1 MRPATALLVCGLLG
15 AACLLPGPASRAAAG
30 EEAAAG
36 GSDTVWERTIDADL
50 GRLRSL
56 NASDVTGDGSPEV
69 ILAVGGRGAPV
80 TVSVIDADSGSRL
93 WRRVLASGGVVAP
106 VRDGPRGP
114 GCIVAGSGDTL
125 LVLEGATGAVVRKA
139 RLPAIVGDVTAGDLT
154 GDGRDEVVCTSGVD
168 INGTVTCWDS
178 GSLELLWRV
187 SCPPADGRYD
197 DGYALP
203 VVLDD
208 VGGRGAAVFLRE
220 HSTILLRL
228 DAAGDTV
235 WRATLGEKSGLVPRG
250 RATTAPAAVDVD
262 GAGHRDLAVGTIDGT
277 VLLLDSDSGD
287 VLSSRVFGGEEHSAY
302 ADRRRFPKALRRLL
316 LETGEPCVGFAA
328 AAADPLRG
336 DELFF
341 TTANGMAHG
350 YSPGRNEILWKQR
363 LEGDIASDPIAART
377 GDGRPCVVQATTE
390 QVAVLDA
397 TTGRELDGT
406 GSISGCTDLL
416 LRDFLPD
423 RHLQALVWSSRD
435 RTLSL
440 VRTRLVPSGS

>member
-1 MRPATALLVCGLLG
+1 MRPATALLVCGLLS
-15 AACLLPGPASRAAAG
+15 AACLLPGPALRAAAG

-36 GSDTVWERTIDADL
+36 GPDTVWERTFDADL

-56 NASDVTGDGSPEV
+56 DASDITGDGSPEV

-80 TVSVIDADSGSRL
+80 TVSVIDAGDGSEL

-106 VRDGPRGP
+106 VRRGSRRP
-114 GCIVAGSGDTL
+114 GCVVAGSGDTL
-125 LVLEGATGAVVRKA
+125 LLFEGATGAVVGEG
-139 RLPAIVGDVTAGDLT
+139 RLPAIVGDVTTGDLT
-154 GDGRDEVVCTSGVD
+154 GDARDEVVCTSGVE
-168 INGTVTCWDS
+168 INNTVSCWDTET
-178 GSLELLWRV
+178 LELLWSA
-187 SCPPADGRYD
+187 SCPSAAGRYD

-203 VVLDD
+203 TVLDD
-208 VGGRGAAVFLRE
+208 VGCRGAAVFLRE
-220 HSTILLRL
+220 HSTTLLRL

-235 WRATLGEKSGLVPRG
+235 WRATLGEKTGLVPRG

-262 GAGHRDLAVGTIDGT
+262 GAGHRDLVVGTIDGT
-277 VLLLDSDSGD
+277 VLLIDSDSGD
-287 VLSSRVFGGEEHSAY
+287 VLASRVFGGEEHSAY
-302 ADRRRFPKALRRLL
+302 AGRRRFPKAVRRLL

-328 AAADPLRG
+328 AAADSLG
-336 DELFF
+336 GEELFF

-350 YSPGRNEILWKQR
+350 YSPGRNKLLWKRR

-377 GDGRPCVVQATTE
+377 DDGGPCVVQATTE

-397 TTGRELDGT
+397 ATGRELG
-406 GSISGCTDLL
+406 GMGFIPGCTDLL
-416 LRDFLPD
+416 LGDFLPD

-440 VRTRLVPSGS
+440 VRTRLVLSGS